1 MSTDSDLRVYVSSTS
16 VDLKEYRAAVISAL
30 RKTGTTP
37 VCMEDYVAQDML
49 PVDKCLADVA
59 GSEVYVGIFAWRYG
73 FMPSGYE
80 QSITELEYRKAI
92 EVSIPTLIFLLDE
105 NAGWCDEY
113 RDAGKDAER
122 ISALRKEFKLG
133 KMVGWFTNP
142 HHLASEVLSAVNR
155 VFMQKIVGQRY
166 AEVSIAATS
175 EQSASLKQAMAL
187 MQEAMRQQAIQ
198 ARQTTR
204 DPIPIQLPKLRG
216 VFVGREAE
224 QETLYHCLKAENKRM
239 VVIVAPGGYGKTE
252 LMTKVLK
259 GIAPSTSII
268 NGDVQGILYLKCV
281 RADITLGQVFTQA
294 GCIVGKSDE
303 FRDVY
308 ANKEL
313 SLNKKLEYFFAELS
327 KAGNVWIVM
336 DNFEDLL
343 NSNDDSICD
352 LELREFL
359 ETAVAIEHTIRMI
372 ITSRA
377 VPSFKGSRR
386 VEKIDLSSGL
396 PEDQAIKY
404 LREEGAEYGLAEES
418 ENVLRTFVRRVHRIP
433 KALESTLGYL
443 EDHYPAIKL
452 SDLLKDDALFVDFDR
467 HDMENGLKGLV
478 SQQFKIQS
486 PDAQLVLSALSI
498 FPKPAPQAALRYLLQ
513 AIESAEFSA
522 IMSRLEKNRL
532 TNHNN
537 GYYDLHPIVRS
548 FVYERIPE
556 GSPLAEKSS
565 SDNQDEKQIQALTR
579 SNLHSRAADFYK
591 ELRKPKEEWRTI
603 DDLEPQLQEFHHLV
617 HAGQYESAAR
627 VLDVIDFNYLQL
639 WGYARVVIEMHEQLL
654 GNLKDGYLARKSIS
668 SLGGVY
674 SYTGRVR
681 EAIPYYEKA
690 LESARSDNSKQ
701 GISCYLSSLG
711 GAYSSLGEF
720 QKALEYHEQA
730 LAISREIGNRE
741 MEGTDL
747 LSIGGDYVRIGEFW
761 NGIAYCEQALSIARE
776 VGSRGGEG
784 AAFGALGYAYA
795 EIGQIRK
802 AIEYYEQV
810 LSIAIV
816 RGDRTNEGFALSAIG
831 NAYYDLGEIQKGVEY
846 FKRALTIARETDYR
860 YGEGGR
866 LGNLALAYFELG
878 DITKALK
885 YYEEALAIAR
895 EIENPAMISMALNA
909 SAYAHHHIGQL
920 ADAWRRYEEALSLGT
935 AETDYSCAVL
945 MGILRME
952 EGKEKEANR
961 YFTRGI
967 DLCRNALGKS
977 QASYAPLYKLA
988 LLLLAVGD
996 LQGSKNAYK
1005 QALDACS
1012 ERGVVTRQIKDLQ
1025 LLERAAPGTEGL
1037 KAINKLLT
1045 GAMNRSSGEPT

>member
-16 VDLKEYRAAVISAL
+16 IDLKEYRAAVISAL

-73 FMPSGYE
+73 FMPSDYE

-105 NAGWCDEY
+105 NVGWHDEY
-113 RDAGKDAER
+113 RDVGKDAKR

-166 AEVSIAATS
+166 AEVSIASTS

-404 LREEGAEYGLAEES
+404 LREEGAEYGLAAED
-418 ENVLRTFVRRVHRIP
+418 ENVLRSFVRRVHRIP

-532 TNHNN
+532 INHNN

-556 GSPLAEKSS
+556 GTPLAEKSS
-565 SDNQDEKQIQALTR
+565 SANQGEILALTR

-591 ELRKPKEEWRTI
+591 ELRKQKEEWKTI

-627 VLDVIDFNYLQL
+627 VLGVIDFDFLQL
-639 WGYARVVIEMHEQLL
+639 WGYAMVVIDMREQLL
-654 GNLKDGYLARKSIS
+654 GKLKDDYLNRTNLG
-668 SLGGVY
+668 SLGTVY
-674 SYTGRVR
+674 SNTGRVR

-690 LESARSDNSKQ
+690 LVSARSDNSKQ
-701 GISCYLSSLG
+701 SISCYLSSLG
-711 GAYSSLGEF
+711 NAFFSLGELR
-720 QKALEYHEQA
+720 KALEYYEQA
-730 LAISREIGNRE
+730 LAVSQEISNRE

-747 LSIGGDYVRIGEFW
+747 SNIGRYYSEIGQTRKAMEYFEQALTINREFGDRQGEAINIGLIGKAYSQLGQTRMSIEYF
-761 NGIAYCEQALSIARE
+761 EQALSIAR
-776 VGSRGGEG
+776 VIGARTTEG
-784 AAFGALGYAYA
+784 ADLSC
-795 EIGQIRK
+795 IGSL
-802 AIEYYEQV
+802 Y
-810 LSIAIV
+810 L
-816 RGDRTNEGFALSAIG
+816 
-831 NAYYDLGEIQKGVEY
+831 DLGEPRKGVEY
-846 FKRALTIARETDYR
+846 FERALTIARETAYC
-860 YGEGGR
+860 YGEGWR
-866 LGNLALAYFELG
+866 LRGLGLAYLELG
-878 DITKALK
+878 DITKALG
-885 YYEEALAIAR
+885 YYEKALAIAR
-895 EIENPAMISMALNA
+895 EIENPDMVSTVLFE
-909 SAYAHHHIGQL
+909 SAYTHHHTGQL
-920 ADAWRRYEEALSLGT
+920 ADAWRRYEESLSLGT
-935 AETDYSCAVL
+935 YEIDFCCAIL

-952 EGKEKEANR
+952 EGKEEESRR
-961 YFTRGI
+961 YFKRGI
-967 DLCRNALGKS
+967 DLCRDALGKS
-977 QASYAPLYKLA
+977 QASSYEPLYKLA
-988 LLLLAVGD
+988 LSLLAIGD
-996 LQGSKNAYK
+996 LQGSKDAYK

-1012 ERGVVTRQIKDLQ
+1012 EKGVVTRQIKDLQ

-1045 GAMNRSSGEPT
+1045 GAINSSSGEPT